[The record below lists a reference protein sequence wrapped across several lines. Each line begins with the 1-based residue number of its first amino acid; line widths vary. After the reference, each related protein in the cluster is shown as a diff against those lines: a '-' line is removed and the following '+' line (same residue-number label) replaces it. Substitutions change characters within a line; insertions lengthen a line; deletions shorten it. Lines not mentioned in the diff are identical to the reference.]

1 MINVSPKCLC
11 ILLQLE
17 GKVGRVGDRTILIES
32 IGEQGKPIMEIF
44 QTIGT
49 RTDKVDRIIYM
60 D

>member
-1 MINVSPKCLC
+1 M
-11 ILLQLE
+11 
-17 GKVGRVGDRTILIES
+17 GRVGDRTILIES
-32 IGEQGKPIMEIF
+32 IGEQGRPIMEIF